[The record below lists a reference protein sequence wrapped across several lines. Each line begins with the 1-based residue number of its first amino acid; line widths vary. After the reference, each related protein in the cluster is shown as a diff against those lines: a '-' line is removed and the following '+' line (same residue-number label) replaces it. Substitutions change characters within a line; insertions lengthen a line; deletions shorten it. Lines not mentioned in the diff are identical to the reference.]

1 MDKLILTDGQ
11 IEKLHKVGL
20 EMLIEFDRICR
31 KENIKYSIESGTL
44 LGAVRDGRFIPWDDD
59 VDVSMTRTEYNK
71 FFAACDKYLDKSRF
85 FLDCHETDPEYI
97 FGYSK
102 LRGLGTVFRQIGH
115 ETLTQRNEIFMDII
129 ILDNIPDHH
138 ISRIIHSKICN
149 IIKTILNAQLNIK
162 SNNPIVR
169 LRSKLLMLIPR
180 NAFFPYYI
188 HLRELITGKTLNY
201 AECIHIPLQV
211 EGGVP
216 TKCYKKYRDIK
227 FENHKFMCFDD
238 YDSYLKYAYGNHY
251 MELPPVEKIKPHIN
265 VSELSFGN
273 IFGKEE

>member
-102 LRGLGTVFRQIGH
+102 LRRLGTVFRQIGH

-129 ILDNIPDHH
+129 ILDNIPDHR

-169 LRSKLLMLIPR
+169 LRSKLMMLIPR
-180 NAFFPYYI
+180 NAVFSILHSFERI
-188 HLRELITGKTLNY
+188 NNRKDTELCRVYTYTPASGW
-201 AECIHIPLQV
+201 
-211 EGGVP
+211 GVP

-238 YDSYLKYAYGNHY
+238 YDSYLKYAYGNRY
-251 MELPPVEKIKPHIN
+251 MELPPVEKRKPHIN

>member
-1 MDKLILTDGQ
+1 M
-11 IEKLHKVGL
+11 
-20 EMLIEFDRICR
+20 
-31 KENIKYSIESGTL
+31 
-44 LGAVRDGRFIPWDDD
+44 A
-59 VDVSMTRTEYNK
+59 RTEYNK
-71 FFAACDKYLDKSRF
+71 VFAACDKYLDKSRF

-102 LRGLGTVFRQIGH
+102 LRRLGTVFRQIGH

-180 NAFFPYYI
+180 MQFFPYYI
-188 HLRELITGKTLNY
+188 HLRELITGKILNY

-211 EGGVP
+211 DGEYQP
-216 TKCYKKYRDIK
+216 NAIR
-227 FENHKFMCFDD
+227 
-238 YDSYLKYAYGNHY
+238 
-251 MELPPVEKIKPHIN
+251 
-265 VSELSFGN
+265 N
-273 IFGKEE
+273 IAI